1 MAEDA
6 RKFLYEQT
14 RDSMIDNVK
23 AIPRELGA
31 AVNAKLAQGASE
43 LASVLYTGSAFVQY
57 GAEPT
62 TPQGADHGIHGPE
75 ATPEQRMERAM
86 EQAMEAQGKPQQAD
100 ADPLDKAREAASQR
114 VAEMGQDKGKYR
126 SFEIG

>member
-6 RKFLYEQT
+6 RKFLYEQN
-14 RDSMIDNVK
+14 RDNLVDIVK

-31 AVNAKLAQGASE
+31 AVNAKLAQGAGE
-43 LASVLYTGSAFVQY
+43 LASALYTGSAFVQY

-75 ATPEQRMERAM
+75 ATPEQRME
-86 EQAMEAQGKPQQAD
+86 QALEAQGKPQEAGV
-100 ADPLDKAREAASQR
+100 DPLDKAREAASQR
-114 VAEMGQDKGKYR
+114 VTEMSQDKGKYR